1 MMFPSHSNQK
11 GFSIHLVSTRFKK
24 YSARDLP
31 ECAQKVQKSR
41 NIVSFVT
48 TEFLVKD
55 QLIKN
60 AAREISSISNAILDE
75 LLVEVREHLA
85 FLYQLSEA
93 ISNLDLIVSLAKVSM
108 SPGFVCPEFGDEIAV
123 RQGRHPILD
132 TMPLEIVAN
141 DIRADPFSRVHV
153 LTGPNMS
160 GKSTYLRQVRYL
172 VNHIHQRAK
181 MLDLILARIILR

>member
-1 MMFPSHSNQK
+1 MFPSHSNQK

-132 TMPLEIVAN
+132 TMPLDIVAN

-160 GKSTYLRQVRYL
+160 GKSTYLRQVCL
-172 VNHIHQRAK
+172 
-181 MLDLILARIILR
+181 LANREREL